1 MPGTLKIDWTE
12 IETNGLGE
20 NFYPKGHT
28 KKEKRKKVDVLLPSN
43 YLIEVV
49 STTMYIDY
57 VLTSASGIPANIFFH
72 V

>member
-1 MPGTLKIDWTE
+1 MDLVKTFILKGTQK
-12 IETNGLGE
+12 
-20 NFYPKGHT
+20 K
-28 KKEKRKKVDVLLPSN
+28 KKEKKVDVLLPSN